1 MCKFDGDCIR
11 LYLSIYILCSIVFFL
26 LFFFFK
32 QKTAYEMRISDW
44 SSDVSLPIYIGT
56 NDFTK
61 IREIVGC
68 AEYCPA
74 CEALATRTVPKIT
87 HDGLA
92 GYPRAT
98 GFLASRAPRQH
109 ADRMRTVAAPCVG
122 ARVNHPLFARWLWSI
137 PLWCLTKY
145 HQGHPMR
152 RLT

>member
-1 MCKFDGDCIR
+1 MKRRPPRSTRTDT
-11 LYLSIYILCSIVFFL
+11 
-26 LFFFFK
+26 LFPYTTLF
-32 QKTAYEMRISDW
+32 R
-44 SSDVSLPIYIGT
+44 SSNIGT

-98 GFLASRAPRQH
+98 GFMASRAPGQH
-109 ADRMRTVAAPCVG
+109 EDRMRTVAANCAG
-122 ARVNHPLFARWLWSI
+122 APVKNPIFESWFWSI
-137 PLWCLTKY
+137 PLLSLQKHIY
-145 HQGHPMR
+145 GAK
-152 RLT
+152 L